1 MLKQPQY
8 KIARRLGTPIFSK
21 CDNPKFILTR
31 NVRSKKGRPRQ
42 LSEFGVQ
49 LLEKQKARY
58 LYGLKEHQFHAY
70 VTKAL
75 AKKGANPVLA
85 LYTALETRLDNVVYR
100 LGFAKTRAFARQM
113 VTHGHITVGGKRL
126 TIPSYQVKK
135 GDIIGISAGSQN
147 KPLFNTLTE
156 KLKNQGTPPWL
167 SLDVSKREGLVVSGP
182 ALTDYS
188 ETIFNLTSIIEFYSR

>member
-135 GDIIGISAGSQN
+135 GDVIGIRAGSQN
-147 KPLFNTLTE
+147 KLLFNTLAE

-167 SLDVSKREGLVVSGP
+167 SLDVSKREGTVVSGP